1 MLCGARTLGSLG
13 AGRKDR
19 LKDSTRMLAFPA
31 SNPRKKLSMSFLPE
45 PDPVPEPLSD
55 EGEIDLTKV
64 QRVNQSWIVH
74 GHLRDT
80 AAAWIE
86 HLRRTDSAR
95 LEKSCW
101 LALFLTRYK
110 KSVLRDPKPLFYAGL
125 FAFATREEAAWFLA
139 EHPMTRA
146 ITLLGLGDESGLEE
160 LGEQA
165 RELAKGV
172 AGEIREIRACE

>member
-1 MLCGARTLGSLG
+1 M
-13 AGRKDR
+13 
-19 LKDSTRMLAFPA
+19 
-31 SNPRKKLSMSFLPE
+31 
-45 PDPVPEPLSD
+45 
-55 EGEIDLTKV
+55 DLLKV

-86 HLRRTDSAR
+86 HLRRTDPGR

-101 LALFLTRYK
+101 LALFLTHYK

-125 FAFATREEAAWFLA
+125 FAFATGDEVQRFLTG
-139 EHPMTRA
+139 HPMTRA
-146 ITLLGLGDESGLEE
+146 ITLLGLGDESALEGLAA
-160 LGEQA
+160 LP

-172 AGEIREIRACE
+172 AGEIGAIRKCE

>member
-1 MLCGARTLGSLG
+1 
-13 AGRKDR
+13 
-19 LKDSTRMLAFPA
+19 
-31 SNPRKKLSMSFLPE
+31 MSSFHEPE
-45 PDPVPEPLSD
+45 PVPLSD
-55 EGEIDLTKV
+55 EGEMDLIKV

-80 AAAWIE
+80 ATAWIE
-86 HLRRTDSAR
+86 NLRRTDPER

-125 FAFATREEAAWFLA
+125 FAFATKEEADWFLA

-146 ITLLGLGDESGLEE
+146 ITLLGLGDDSGLDE
-160 LGEQA
+160 LKGQA
-165 RELAKGV
+165 LDLATGV
-172 AGEIREIRACE
+172 AAEIREIQACE

>member
-1 MLCGARTLGSLG
+1 MLGFTTFNL
-13 AGRKDR
+13 
-19 LKDSTRMLAFPA
+19 P
-31 SNPRKKLSMSFLPE
+31 KKPSMSSFHKPE
-45 PDPVPEPLSD
+45 PVPLSD
-55 EGEIDLTKV
+55 EGELDLLKV
-64 QRVNQSWIVH
+64 LRVNQSWIVH

-80 AAAWIE
+80 TTAWIE
-86 HLRRTDSAR
+86 HLRRTDSVR

-125 FAFATREEAAWFLA
+125 FAFATREEVDWFLA

-146 ITLLGLGDESGLEE
+146 ITLLGLDDDAGLED

-165 RELAKGV
+165 RDLATGL
-172 AGEIREIRACE
+172 AAEIREIRACE

>member
-1 MLCGARTLGSLG
+1 MLGS
-13 AGRKDR
+13 
-19 LKDSTRMLAFPA
+19 TAF
-31 SNPRKKLSMSFLPE
+31 NPSKKSPMSSFPK
-45 PDPVPEPLSD
+45 PVPLSD
-55 EGEIDLTKV
+55 EGEMDLIKV

-86 HLRRTDSAR
+86 HLRRTDSRR

-125 FAFATREEAAWFLA
+125 FAFATRDEVTRFLNG
-139 EHPMTRA
+139 HPMTRA
-146 ITLLGLGDESGLEE
+146 ITLLGLSDPSGLDE
-160 LGEQA
+160 LKDQG
-165 RELAKGV
+165 RDLATGV
-172 AGEIREIRACE
+172 AAEIREIRACE

>member
-1 MLCGARTLGSLG
+1 
-13 AGRKDR
+13 
-19 LKDSTRMLAFPA
+19 
-31 SNPRKKLSMSFLPE
+31 MSSFHEPE
-45 PDPVPEPLSD
+45 PVPLSD
-55 EGEIDLTKV
+55 EGEMDRIKV

-80 AAAWIE
+80 AIAWIE
-86 HLRRTDSAR
+86 HLRKTDPQR

-125 FAFATREEAAWFLA
+125 FAFATWEEIDWFLT

-146 ITLLGLGDESGLEE
+146 ITLLGLGDDSALEE

-165 RELAKGV
+165 RDLAMGV
-172 AGEIREIRACE
+172 GGEIAAIRECQ

>member
-1 MLCGARTLGSLG
+1 
-13 AGRKDR
+13 
-19 LKDSTRMLAFPA
+19 
-31 SNPRKKLSMSFLPE
+31 MSSFHKPE
-45 PDPVPEPLSD
+45 PVPLSD
-55 EGEIDLTKV
+55 EGEQDLIKV

-80 AAAWIE
+80 ATAWIQ
-86 HLRRTDSAR
+86 HLRTTDPER
-95 LEKSCW
+95 QEKSCW

-125 FAFATREEAAWFLA
+125 FSFATPEEVEWFLA

-146 ITLLGLGDESGLEE
+146 ITLLGLGDDTGLED

-165 RELAKGV
+165 RELAIGV
-172 AGEIREIRACE
+172 AAEISEIRACE

>member
-1 MLCGARTLGSLG
+1 
-13 AGRKDR
+13 
-19 LKDSTRMLAFPA
+19 
-31 SNPRKKLSMSFLPE
+31 MSFLPE
-45 PDPVPEPLSD
+45 PVPVPEPLSD
-55 EGEIDLTKV
+55 EAVLDLVKV

-86 HLRRTDSAR
+86 HLLRTDPER

-125 FAFATREEAAWFLA
+125 FAFATREEAGGFLA

-146 ITLLGLGDESGLEE
+146 ITLLGLGDASGLAD
-160 LGEQA
+160 LKDQA
-165 RELAKGV
+165 RDLATNL
-172 AGEIREIRACE
+172 AAEIREIRACE

>member
-1 MLCGARTLGSLG
+1 
-13 AGRKDR
+13 
-19 LKDSTRMLAFPA
+19 
-31 SNPRKKLSMSFLPE
+31 MSFFPE
-45 PDPVPEPLSD
+45 SAPVPEPLSD
-55 EGEIDLTKV
+55 EGEMDLIKV

-86 HLRRTDSAR
+86 HLRRNDPVR

-125 FAFATREEAAWFLA
+125 FAFATREEVGWFLA

-146 ITLLGLGDESGLEE
+146 ITLLGVGDASGLEE
-160 LGEQA
+160 LKDQA
-165 RELAKGV
+165 RDLATSL
-172 AGEIREIRACE
+172 AAEIREIQACE

>member
-1 MLCGARTLGSLG
+1 M
-13 AGRKDR
+13 
-19 LKDSTRMLAFPA
+19 
-31 SNPRKKLSMSFLPE
+31 
-45 PDPVPEPLSD
+45 
-55 EGEIDLTKV
+55 DLIKV
-64 QRVNQSWIVH
+64 LRVNQSWIVH

-86 HLRRTDSAR
+86 HLQKTDPAR

-125 FAFATREEAAWFLA
+125 FGFATKEEIDGFLA

-146 ITLLGLGDESGLEE
+146 ISLLGHGDPSGR
-160 LGEQA
+160 EQLTGSA
-165 RELAKGV
+165 RELADGI
-172 AGEIREIRACE
+172 AAEIREIRACA